1 MRDKV
6 KIAAVQMDP
15 KIMKNSENLE
25 RMVIEIRTA
34 ANNGADLIVFP
45 ECALSGY
52 VFSSQEEA
60 LPFAESIPGMSTERL
75 TTCCQELDVYAVYG
89 LLERDGSECY
99 NAAALVGPQGLIGKY
114 RKIHLPFLGIDR
126 FIDAGKESFQVYE
139 TPIGNIGIQ
148 ICYDCNFP
156 ESARI
161 MTLLGADIIVLVT
174 NWPQGR
180 ERIPKYVVNTR
191 ALENRVHVVA
201 VDRVGNE
208 RGAKFIGHSKIVNA
222 SGDTLVEASSD
233 NEETIYTEVSLA
245 QARQKHIVIK
255 AGEFEVDY
263 IGDRRPEL
271 YGELTKKKP

>member
-34 ANNGADLIVFP
+34 AKNGANLIVFP
-45 ECALSGY
+45 ECTLSGY
-52 VFSSQEEA
+52 VFSSREEA
-60 LPFAESIPGMSTERL
+60 IPFMETIPGASTKRL
-75 TTCCQELDVYAVYG
+75 DTCCKELGVYAVYG
-89 LLERDGSECY
+89 LLEKDGDKCY
-99 NAAALVGPQGLIGKY
+99 NAAALVGPKGLIGKY

-126 FIDAGKESFQVYE
+126 FVDAGKESFQVYE
-139 TPIGNIGIQ
+139 TPIGNIGLH

-156 ESARI
+156 ESART
-161 MTLLGADIIVLVT
+161 MALLKADIIALVT

-222 SGDTLVEASSD
+222 SGDTLAEASSD
-233 NEETIYTEVSLA
+233 DEETIYAEVNLA

>member
-15 KIMKNSENLE
+15 KIMKNSENLQ

-34 ANNGADLIVFP
+34 AKNGADLIVFP
-45 ECALSGY
+45 ECVLSGY

-75 TTCCQELDVYAVYG
+75 TTCCQELDVYVVYG

-222 SGDTLVEASSD
+222 SGDTLAEASSD
-233 NEETIYTEVSLA
+233 DEETIYAEVNLA

-271 YGELTKKKP
+271 YGELTKKKT